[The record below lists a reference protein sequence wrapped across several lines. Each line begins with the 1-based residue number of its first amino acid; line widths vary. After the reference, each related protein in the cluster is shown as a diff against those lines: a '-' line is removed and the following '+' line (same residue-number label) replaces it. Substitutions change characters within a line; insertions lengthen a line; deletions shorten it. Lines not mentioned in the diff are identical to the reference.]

1 MCVALYVCI
10 VCALHCMC
18 ALYCIVCVHCMCVL
32 YCVCIV
38 CVLYCMCALYVRC
51 IVCVHC
57 MCVAL
62 CMCVWYVRCIVCV
75 HCMCVALC
83 VCMVCALYCQCV
95 MYCFACRDNLVFV
108 MSDCPHS
115 SEDLAAFFHL
125 RAQLPS
131 TQLKGRGSDTKGVF
145 LSEGLSAQLKKCSL
159 SLHWVDTSP
168 LQGKTQVVVVAVL
181 SQQKGIDVQ

>member
-1 MCVALYVCI
+1 
-10 VCALHCMC
+10 
-18 ALYCIVCVHCMCVL
+18 
-32 YCVCIV
+32 
-38 CVLYCMCALYVRC
+38 
-51 IVCVHC
+51 
-57 MCVAL
+57 
-62 CMCVWYVRCIVCV
+62 
-75 HCMCVALC
+75 MCVALC
-83 VCMVCALYCQCV
+83 VSIVCALYCQCV

-125 RAQLPS
+125 RARLPS

-181 SQQKGIDVQ
+181 SQQKGIDVQWISGCLSHHGQTKIQTDQLNASYTKVSPSAANLIGQFVFLFSTMGQP

>member
-1 MCVALYVCI
+1 
-10 VCALHCMC
+10 
-18 ALYCIVCVHCMCVL
+18 
-32 YCVCIV
+32 
-38 CVLYCMCALYVRC
+38 MCALYVRC

-57 MCVAL
+57 IVLYVCIVCVYCIVCAL
-62 CMCVWYVRCIVCV
+62 YVCCIVCV
-75 HCMCVALC
+75 HCMCIVLYVCIVCALYC
-83 VCMVCALYCQCV
+83 VCCIVCALYCVCCIVCALYCQCV

-125 RAQLPS
+125 RAHLPS

>member
-1 MCVALYVCI
+1 
-10 VCALHCMC
+10 
-18 ALYCIVCVHCMCVL
+18 
-32 YCVCIV
+32 
-38 CVLYCMCALYVRC
+38 
-51 IVCVHC
+51 
-57 MCVAL
+57 
-62 CMCVWYVRCIVCV
+62 
-75 HCMCVALC
+75 MCVALC

>member
-1 MCVALYVCI
+1 
-10 VCALHCMC
+10 
-18 ALYCIVCVHCMCVL
+18 
-32 YCVCIV
+32 
-38 CVLYCMCALYVRC
+38 
-51 IVCVHC
+51 
-57 MCVAL
+57 
-62 CMCVWYVRCIVCV
+62 
-75 HCMCVALC
+75 
-83 VCMVCALYCQCV
+83 

-125 RAQLPS
+125 RAHLPS

-181 SQQKGIDVQ
+181 SQQKGINVQ